1 MDNLP
6 KASCYFKSWFLVGDK
21 EVLIWD
27 LVEKTI
33 KHRQVSLIGHQS

>member
-1 MDNLP
+1 MENLP
-6 KASCYFKSWFLVGDK
+6 KASYYFKNWFLIGDK

-33 KHRQVSLIGHQS
+33 KHR